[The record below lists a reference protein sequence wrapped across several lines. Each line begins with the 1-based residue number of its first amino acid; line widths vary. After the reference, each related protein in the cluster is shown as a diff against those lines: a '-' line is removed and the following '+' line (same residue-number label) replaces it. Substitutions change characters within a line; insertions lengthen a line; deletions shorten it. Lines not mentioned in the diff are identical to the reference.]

1 MAIYWATSY
10 FLRPEKAGEYK
21 KWLNSKEAK
30 SITKSIEKETGFK
43 HLNTYFPILGLGDYD

>member
-30 SITKSIEKETGFK
+30 SITKSIEKET
-43 HLNTYFPILGLGDYD
+43 